1 MKFNPVLHP
10 KCKMKYFKKN
20 WSEALQKEVISMAE
34 NIVRPFILI
43 FLLILTKVVSLQ
55 NVMKICIRETLRQW
69 TLVPNQCRTV
79 IPTWAMTIWMTPTR
93 QNLGSRNFS
102 AISTPMML
110 SPREQQLWSG
120 GVCVTYDRYFFN
132 LLTNFILLVKLR
144 PLSGVGL
151 PRPWLPLYHGIV
163 CVKREGIFISW
174 DYVEQAP

>member
-10 KCKMKYFKKN
+10 KRKMKYFKKN

-79 IPTWAMTIWMTPTR
+79 IPT
-93 QNLGSRNFS
+93 
-102 AISTPMML
+102 
-110 SPREQQLWSG
+110 
-120 GVCVTYDRYFFN
+120 
-132 LLTNFILLVKLR
+132 
-144 PLSGVGL
+144 
-151 PRPWLPLYHGIV
+151 
-163 CVKREGIFISW
+163 
-174 DYVEQAP
+174 